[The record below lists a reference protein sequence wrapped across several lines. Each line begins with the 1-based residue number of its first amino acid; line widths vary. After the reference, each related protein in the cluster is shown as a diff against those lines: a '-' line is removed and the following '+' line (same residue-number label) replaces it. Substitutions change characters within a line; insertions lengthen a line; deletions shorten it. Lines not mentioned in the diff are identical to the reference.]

1 MTLQGDT
8 MIYATQ
14 TTEHIDI
21 VKNELEEKAKAIG
34 FGVLKIYEFQKI
46 LEDKGFPIEKEIIV
60 FELCNPTG
68 AQQALTEISSLSVYL
83 PCRISVYEENGVTI
97 LATIGFEDI
106 INGIEVDEHFKSNM
120 VLVFENLKQVMHSWD
135 N

>member
-1 MTLQGDT
+1 
-8 MIYATQ
+8 MIYTIQ

-21 VKNELEEKAKAIG
+21 VKKELEEKAKAKG
-34 FGVLKIYEFQKI
+34 FGVLKIYEFKKM
-46 LEDKGFPIEKEIIV
+46 LEDKGFPIKKDITI

-68 AQQALTEISSLSVYL
+68 AQQVLSEISSLSVYL
-83 PCRISVYEENGVTI
+83 PCRLSVYEENGVTI

-106 INGIEVDEHFKSNM
+106 LNGIKVDEHFKSYM
-120 VLVFENLKQVMHSWD
+120 ALVFEDLKQVMQSWD